1 MELAGKVAVLTRS
14 GGAGS
19 GRAIAQRFARERAA
33 VVVSDIDEAG
43 CHETVRL
50 IRWENGRAAFCR
62 ADVRSEEQVRKLIA
76 FAERE
81 FGGLEI
87 LVNNASAPFHPDEP
101 LEHWSETVQT
111 DLLGT
116 MYGTRIAIEAMRRA
130 GGGAIV
136 NISSISALWHGRDFA
151 APAYDA
157 AKAAVLRLSTMLGWL
172 GEKENIRVNC
182 LAPGWIA
189 SLEVRAYWE
198 PLTVEQRLARRAPPS
213 RLLSLEEV
221 ASAVVMLATDESLC
235 GRVLVWWS
243 EDPPR
248 LIPWNDRG
256 CEQLVDYSLEPGAGA
271 GSAKR

>member
-1 MELAGKVAVLTRS
+1 MELTSKVAVVTGS
-14 GGAGS
+14 GGSGC
-19 GRAIAQRFARERAA
+19 GRAIARRFAREAA
-33 VVVSDIDEAG
+33 TVVVSDIDEAG
-43 CHETVRL
+43 GHETVRL
-50 IRWENGRAAFCR
+50 IIDEGGRAAFCR
-62 ADVRSEEQVRKLIA
+62 ADVRSEQQIVELIS

-81 FGGLEI
+81 FGGLDVF
-87 LVNNASAPFHPDEP
+87 VNNASGTFHPDEP
-101 LEHWSETVQT
+101 LEYWAETVQT

-116 MYGTRIAIEAMRRA
+116 MYGTRHAIDAMGRRA

-136 NISSISALWHGRDFA
+136 NISSISALWHGREFA

-157 AKAAVLRLSTMLGWL
+157 AKAGVLRLTTMLAWL
-172 GEKENIRVNC
+172 GEKDNIRVNC

-189 SLEVRAYWE
+189 PEQVCAYWE
-198 PLTVEQRLARRAPPS
+198 PLTPERRLARRAPPT

-221 ASAVVMLATDESLC
+221 ATAVVRLATDELLW

-256 CEQLVDYSLEPGAGA
+256 CERWEDYSLTREA
-271 GSAKR
+271 SA